1 MIYCEVS
8 DFSFINLPSPV
19 KSTPIEIGNMIKPPK
34 PGSGI
39 NVQNYLPAP
48 IITSYDSSYIP
59 NSNPLKLSKSYS
71 NEILANH
78 YNYKEAI
85 QFYSVTDNKILSTQT
100 MLTLDELNEF
110 KNKSGGI
117 TANGLPFLKTSILL
131 AVPFSDMRKSRT
143 VQYILSN
150 IRKMPY
156 MENTELKDL
165 LIYFKVSYT
174 FNNFMKTPPKNQ
186 QYLLMVETNF
196 LLVSSFQLSA

>member
-1 MIYCEVS
+1 
-8 DFSFINLPSPV
+8 
-19 KSTPIEIGNMIKPPK
+19 
-34 PGSGI
+34 
-39 NVQNYLPAP
+39 
-48 IITSYDSSYIP
+48 
-59 NSNPLKLSKSYS
+59 
-71 NEILANH
+71 
-78 YNYKEAI
+78 
-85 QFYSVTDNKILSTQT
+85 

-174 FNNFMKTPPKNQ
+174 FNN
-186 QYLLMVETNF
+186 NF
-196 LLVSSFQLSA
+196 YEDTSQEPAIFIDGGDKISYWYQVFQLSAVTGFNCKLEDVSISYECSSISIIEEKFKSSTISIPSINIRTDLSSDIYEF